1 MSAPAERYRY
11 GEHLLESS
19 CARQS
24 AVSLMAKPS
33 TTLCRGGAAG
43 LMSQQILKSIGFKGT
58 QLALLTGSTA
68 VRGIASRSLKYLDI
82 QDLWPQDMVKSN
94 RPRVEKEP
102 AATKWSDLGTNKSL
116 TGMRIGEPLQIMPL
130 TRRGVIVARL
140 LCQVCLTKAQ
150 TPNDEEDRTPFCW
163 YFLFVHVMALCG
175 IINLMQRAY
184 HAITAKRVTKRER
197 SSQTEVSTDSGSSQ
211 TEGRLVKPSLC
222 VDLQLHELELHDLA
236 PLGSSARGKKVIQ
249 SAFAGPSA
257 HFHFSFP

>member
-1 MSAPAERYRY
+1 M
-11 GEHLLESS
+11 
-19 CARQS
+19 
-24 AVSLMAKPS
+24 
-33 TTLCRGGAAG
+33 
-43 LMSQQILKSIGFKGT
+43 MSQQIHWIQRNTVGV
-58 QLALLTGSTA
+58 LTGSTA
-68 VRGIASRSLKYLDI
+68 VRGIASRSLKHLDI
-82 QDLWPQDMVKSN
+82 QDLRPQDMVKSN

-150 TPNDEEDRTPFCW
+150 TPNEEDRTRFCW

-222 VDLQLHELELHDLA
+222 VDVQFHELELRDLA